1 MPAYFPKPLSVAK
14 AQLIRSLLKQK
25 KERDRE
31 KAFVLEGEKPI
42 LELLTSDTTALLA
55 LVIGETRLA
64 QADAGVT
71 HVLRQKSVPIH
82 TCRDSVFDSLSDVTS
97 PSGILAMVRQ
107 PTWDQQAILGRSS
120 LLGLYGETLQDPA
133 NVGAIVRTALGF
145 GLDALWLSADSA
157 DVFNPKV
164 VRATAG
170 GVLKLPVLYIKDIA
184 EVTGQG
190 CTLLASVPAG
200 KASRPITDLT
210 NLPERSVLAFG
221 NESRGLSDA
230 TLQQAAVHFH
240 IPVSEAIES
249 LNVAASAAIAAFYF
263 RSLSKQK
270 PPAQNR

>member
-1 MPAYFPKPLSVAK
+1 MPAHSPKPLSTAK

-42 LELLTSDTTALLA
+42 LELLESNMQALLA
-55 LVIGETRLA
+55 LVIGESRFL
-64 QADAGVT
+64 QADAGVQQ
-71 HVLRQKSVPIH
+71 VLRHKSLPIH
-82 TCRDSVFDSLSDVTS
+82 TCRDSIFDSLSDVTS
-97 PSGILAMVRQ
+97 PSGILAVVRQ
-107 PTWDQQAILGRSS
+107 PAWDRQAILGRSS

-170 GVLKLPVLYIKDIA
+170 GILKLPVLYIKDVA
-184 EVTGQG
+184 ELTGHD

-200 KASRPITDLT
+200 KASRPITDIT

-230 TLQQAAVHFH
+230 TLRQATVRFH
-240 IPVSEAIES
+240 IPVSQAIES
-249 LNVAASAAIAAFYF
+249 LNVAASAAIASFYF
-263 RSLSKQK
+263 RMLSQHRVSG
-270 PPAQNR
+270 PQG